1 MSVVFPRERIRL
13 RLDTESH
20 KAALDQITQ
29 QPPKA
34 WRGNSMQFEMG
45 FFFND
50 QLLSTANIASVTMTV
65 KDNADRNGPKL
76 MEKVI
81 DASGLNQ
88 ILVDTNW
95 TAGTDQHVVIDFTK
109 DETLLDMGGNNTKQF
124 WVAFVALTTDTPVR
138 RFTLGSTV
146 LTLEDDGTTSNS
158 ASLPPLGSNIIG
170 LGALYD
176 GAGAYTLAGLIA
188 GRVYQFAIGTGDT
201 NLVNGTETLT
211 ASGSF
216 AAQGTSV
223 VLHGTA
229 SGPVTAT
236 VRWPLYLTADE
247 ADARYLNGVLKLIN
261 APGVNIGMRSL
272 NKRYMRQIGVD
283 DNGNQYD
290 HIIDLNA

>member
-13 RLDTESH
+13 QLDTESH

-50 QLLSTANIASVTMTV
+50 QLLSMTNIASVTMTV

-95 TAGTDQHVVIDFTK
+95 TSGTDQHVVIDFTK
-109 DETLLDMGGNNTKQF
+109 DETLLDMGGANTKQF
-124 WVAFVALTTDTPVR
+124 WVAFVALTTDSPVR
-138 RFTLGSTV
+138 RFTLGSTI
-146 LTLEDDGTTSNS
+146 LTLEDDGTNS
-158 ASLPPLGSNIIG
+158 TAASLPPLGSSQIP
-170 LGALYD
+170 LGAI
-176 GAGAYTLAGLIA
+176 YTGGGTYALAVTA
-188 GRVYQFAIGTGDT
+188 GRVYQWTKGANETSLT
-201 NLVNGTETLT
+201 NGSETLT

-216 AAQGTSV
+216 TAQGTSIT
-223 VLHGTA
+223 LTGTA
-229 SGPVTAT
+229 SATVTA
-236 VRWPLYLTADE
+236 VIRWPLWLTADE
-247 ADARYLNGVLKLIN
+247 ADARYLGQGLKVINKPGVLIGTVSPNGKFVRLT
-261 APGVNIGMRSL
+261 GVADTGE
-272 NKRYMRQIGVD
+272 RYDQIKT
-283 DNGNQYD
+283 
-290 HIIDLNA
+290 L